1 MTTEDKLDKIFTEYY
16 PGFLTY
22 KERINDPVAR
32 YDDKGVLPVNFMT
45 ALKRAYNMAIDDAY
59 KSVKLGTTSR
69 FQTGAGYS
77 KYNTKPSIDKKSILK
92 LKIKMT

>member
-1 MTTEDKLDKIFTEYY
+1 MTTEDKIEKIFEEYY

-22 KERINDPVAR
+22 KERINDPVAKHD
-32 YDDKGVLPVNFMT
+32 YKGILPVNFMI
-45 ALKRAYNMAIDDAY
+45 ALKKAYNMAIDDAY

-77 KYNTKPSIDKKSILK
+77 KYNTKPSIDKKSISKLK
-92 LKIKMT
+92 LKI